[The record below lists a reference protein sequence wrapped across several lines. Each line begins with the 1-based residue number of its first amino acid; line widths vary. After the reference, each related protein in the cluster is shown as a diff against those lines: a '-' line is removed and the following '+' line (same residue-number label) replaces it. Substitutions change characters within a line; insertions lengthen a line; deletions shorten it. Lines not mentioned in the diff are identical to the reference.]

1 VAFVAAVQAPHTS
14 LLVAFLPVALMA
26 AAAAAA
32 VVAVVVAAADL
43 IIANCRSMTSHFLR
57 HSIPSWRIE

>member
-1 VAFVAAVQAPHTS
+1 VAFVAAVVEPHTS
-14 LLVAFLPVALMA
+14 LPVAFLPVALMA

-32 VVAVVVAAADL
+32 AVDL
-43 IIANCRSMTSHFLR
+43 IIANCRSVTSHLLR